1 MGIKFVDEGGVTKA
15 KGNPLGSKIGYF
27 FAILFF
33 IAGAILIFSGISAGP
48 VFAFV
53 LAMFAIT
60 IICASVLN
68 TNRVQVKKLR
78 EAGYTIL
85 EDGNRRNKIGGR
97 RVAAV
102 VIFIFL
108 MIILFGGIGWF
119 FYTLNKAQQEMIYQG
134 CIPAAFNSYGLVT
147 SWLNC

>member
-1 MGIKFVDEGGVTKA
+1 
-15 KGNPLGSKIGYF
+15 
-27 FAILFF
+27 
-33 IAGAILIFSGISAGP
+33 
-48 VFAFV
+48 
-53 LAMFAIT
+53 MFAIT

-108 MIILFGGIGWF
+108 MIILLGGIGWF

-147 SWLNC
+147 TWLNC